1 MLTATIKGMLAHK
14 LRLILTSVSI
24 ALGVAFLAGTLMLT
38 DSMHRAFDDVFAKAN
53 SGTDVAVRGEAS
65 FADGEAAHKPV
76 PASVLQTVR
85 SVDGVVAAE
94 GQVSGG
100 YAMLVSPDG
109 KPIEPPGGA
118 PTWGGSLPAD
128 KDLRGDV
135 RINTGRAPA
144 KADEV
149 VIDTSSAK
157 NKAIPLGSQIRILFQ
172 GPAEQFTVVG
182 TVQFAGKN
190 DLGGTTTALF
200 EPATAQRLLGT
211 PGFYDSIVVKAAR
224 GVSHDKLAKRIDA
237 ALPNGVEALTGRAQ
251 AEEQSN
257 LIKQNLDIIN
267 TSLLVFAGIALFV
280 GSFIIW
286 NTFSMQVAQRTR
298 ELALLRAIGATRR
311 QVMRT
316 ILLEALVQGVG
327 ASVLGLF
334 LGLGVARGLSW
345 TMSRFGFDLPTA
357 APRLQATTVLAALLV
372 GTMVTV
378 VAAIAP
384 SRRATKVLPVEAL
397 RDSTPGAERFSR
409 RRLVIG
415 LAVTGV
421 GVGALAAGLGGAARE
436 LILVGIVGAVLGVTT
451 LAPLFAGPLASLL
464 GQPLRSRGV
473 PGELARQNAMR
484 NPKRTASTAMALVI
498 GLALVSSVT
507 VLAASIKA
515 SVHDVLGKE
524 ATAQLYVTTESNQA
538 AGLSPEVARSV
549 RGVDGVAVVSQAGFG
564 KAKFTGQVT
573 RFFSVD
579 PGTLD
584 QVLDIG
590 MEAGKPRDLTDDGL
604 LVSKAKAD
612 ANHWK
617 VGDTVP
623 AEFAQTGKKD
633 LRIAGIFSRK
643 GYLNAD
649 YLISLGAHN
658 KQDARHLDATVLVK
672 TAAGA
677 DVDAV
682 QERVS
687 TALTAHPGTKVLNK
701 KQMEKDAGKDVD
713 KLLAL
718 IIVMLLL
725 AVVIALLGIVNTLA
739 LSMFERTR
747 ELGLLRAVGMTRGQV
762 RAMVRWESVVISVIG
777 ASLGAVLGIGLGMGF
792 VKALENQGFDS
803 MAVPAGRLL
812 LYVALAAV
820 AGVFAA
826 IGPGRRAAKVDILRA
841 VVTE

>member
-14 LRLILTSVSI
+14 LRLVLTSVSI

-38 DSMHRAFDDVFAKAN
+38 DSMNRAFDDVFAKVT
-53 SGTDVAVRGEAS
+53 SGTDVAVRGKTA
-65 FADGEAAHKPV
+65 FADGQAQPKPI
-76 PASVLQTVR
+76 PASLLQTVR
-85 SVDGVVAAE
+85 SVDGVAAAE
-94 GQVSGG
+94 GQVGG
-100 YAMLVSPDG
+100 YAMLVGPDG
-109 KPIEPPGGA
+109 TPIQPAGGA
-118 PTWGGSLPAD
+118 PTMGGSLPAD

-144 KADEV
+144 NADEV

-157 NKAIPLGSQIRILFQ
+157 DHNIPLGSQIKILFR
-172 GPAEQFTVVG
+172 GPAKQFTVVG

-190 DLGGTTTALF
+190 DLGGTTMALF
-200 EPATAQRLLGT
+200 EPATAQHVLGT
-211 PGFYDSIVVKAAR
+211 PGVYDSIVVKAER
-224 GVSHDKLAKRIDA
+224 GVSDDKLAKRVAA
-237 ALPNGVEALTGRAQ
+237 ALPNGVEALTGQ
-251 AEEQSN
+251 ALADEQSN
-257 LIKQNLDIIN
+257 VIKKDIGILK

-298 ELALLRAIGATRR
+298 ELALFRAIGASRR

-316 ILLEALVQGVG
+316 ILAEALVQGLG

-334 LGLGVARGLSW
+334 LGLGMARGLSW
-345 TMSRFGFDLPTA
+345 TMALFGLELPTA
-357 APRLQATTVLAALLV
+357 APRLQGTTVLVALLV
-372 GTMVTV
+372 GTLVTV

-384 SRRATKVLPVEAL
+384 SRRATRVLPVEAL
-397 RDSTPGAERFSR
+397 RDSTPGAERFSK

-415 LAVTGV
+415 LAVTAV
-421 GVGALAAGLGGAARE
+421 GVGALVAGLGGVARE
-436 LILVGIVGAVLGVTT
+436 LILIGIVGSVLGVTT

-464 GQPLRSRGV
+464 GLPLRSRGV

-524 ATAQLYVTTESNQA
+524 ATAELYVEAENIQS
-538 AGLSPEVARSV
+538 AGISPEAAKSV
-549 RGVDGVAVVSQAGFG
+549 RGVDGVAVVSEAGWG
-564 KAKFTGQVT
+564 RAKFSGQLT
-573 RFFSVD
+573 RFSSVD

-584 QVLDIG
+584 QVLNIRMD
-590 MEAGKPRDLTDDGL
+590 AGKPRDLTDDGV

-612 ANHWK
+612 AHHWK

-623 AEFAQTGKKD
+623 AEFAQTGTRN
-633 LRIAGIFSRK
+633 LRIDGIFSHK
-643 GYLNAD
+643 GFFGAD
-649 YLISLGAHN
+649 YLISLGAHARE
-658 KQDARHLDATVLVK
+658 DARHLDGTMLVK
-672 TAAGA
+672 TTAGA

-687 TALTAHPGTKVLNK
+687 TALTAHPGTKVVNQ
-701 KQMEKDAGKDVD
+701 KQMEKEQGKDID
-713 KLLAL
+713 KLLQL

-777 ASLGAVLGIGLGMGF
+777 ASLGAVLGIGLGVGF
-792 VKALENQGFDS
+792 VKALADQGFTS
-803 MAVPAGRLL
+803 LAVPGGQLL

-826 IGPGRRAAKVDILRA
+826 IGPGRRAAKVDVLRA

>member
-14 LRLILTSVSI
+14 LRLVLTSVSI

-38 DSMHRAFDDVFAKAN
+38 DSMNRAFDDVFAKAN
-53 SGTDVAVRGEAS
+53 SGSDVSVRGKAA
-65 FADGEAAHKPV
+65 FADPQAEPKPI

-85 SVDGVVAAE
+85 SVDGVAAAE
-94 GQVSGG
+94 GQVGG
-100 YAMLVSPDG
+100 YAMLVGPDG
-109 KPIEPPGGA
+109 TPIQPAGGA
-118 PTWGGSLPAD
+118 PTMGGSLAAD
-128 KDLRGDV
+128 KDLRGEV

-144 KADEV
+144 KSDEV

-157 NKAIPLGSQIRILFQ
+157 NRNIPLGSRIKILFR

-182 TVQFAGKN
+182 TVQFADEN
-190 DLGGTTTALF
+190 DLGGTTMALF
-200 EPATAQRLLGT
+200 EPATAQRVLGS
-211 PGFYDSIVVKAAR
+211 PGLYDSIIVKAAR
-224 GVSHDKLAKRIDA
+224 GVSNDQLAKRVGA
-237 ALPNGVEALTGRAQ
+237 ALPNGVEAVTSEAL

-257 LIKQNLDIIN
+257 QFKQNVDILK
-267 TSLLVFAGIALFV
+267 TALLVFAGIALFV

-327 ASVLGLF
+327 ASALGLF
-334 LGLGVARGLSW
+334 LGLGMARGLSW
-345 TMSRFGFDLPTA
+345 TMARFGFDLPTA
-357 APRLQATTVLAALLV
+357 APRLQGTTVLAALLV
-372 GTMVTV
+372 GTLVTV

-384 SRRATKVLPVEAL
+384 SRRATRVLPVEAL
-397 RDSTPGAERFSR
+397 RDSTPGAERFSK
-409 RRLVIG
+409 RRLAIG
-415 LAVTGV
+415 LAVAAV
-421 GVGALAAGLGGAARE
+421 SVGALVAGLGGAARE
-436 LILVGIVGAVLGVTT
+436 LILVGIVGSVLGVTT
-451 LAPLFAGPLASLL
+451 LAPLFAGPLAALL

-515 SVHDVLGKE
+515 TVHDVIGKE
-524 ATAQLYVTTESNQA
+524 ATAELYVKPESSQA
-538 AGLSPEVARSV
+538 AGISPEAARSV
-549 RGVDGVAVVSQAGFG
+549 RDVDGVAVVSEAGFG
-564 KAKFTGQVT
+564 RAKFTGQLT

-590 MEAGKPRDLTDDGL
+590 MEAGKPRDLTDDGV

-612 ANHWK
+612 AHQWK

-623 AEFAQTGKKD
+623 AEFANTGKKD
-633 LRIAGIFSRK
+633 LRIDGIFSHK
-643 GYLNAD
+643 GYLSAD
-649 YLISLGAHN
+649 YLISLGAHARE
-658 KQDARHLDATVLVK
+658 DARHLDATVLVK
-672 TAAGA
+672 TTAGA

-682 QERVS
+682 QKRVS
-687 TALTAHPGTKVLNK
+687 TALNAYPGTKVVNQ

-713 KLLAL
+713 KLLQL

-762 RAMVRWESVVISVIG
+762 RAMVRWESVVISAIG
-777 ASLGAVLGIGLGMGF
+777 ASLGAVLGIGLGVGF
-792 VKALENQGFDS
+792 VKALADQGFNS
-803 MAVPAGRLL
+803 LAVPGEQLL

-826 IGPGRRAAKVDILRA
+826 IGPGRRAAKVDVLRA

>member
-1 MLTATIKGMLAHK
+1 MFTATIKGMLAHK
-14 LRLILTSVSI
+14 LRLVLTSASI
-24 ALGVAFLAGTLMLT
+24 ALGIAFLAGTLMLT

-53 SGTDVAVRGEAS
+53 SGTDVAVRAEAS
-65 FADGEAAHKPV
+65 SIGGDAAHKPI
-76 PASVLQTVR
+76 PASLVRTVR
-85 SVDGVVAAE
+85 SVDGVAAAE

-100 YAMLVSPDG
+100 YAMLVGPDG
-109 KPIEPPGGA
+109 KPIQPPGGA
-118 PTWGGSLPAD
+118 PTWGGSLPQD
-128 KDLRGDV
+128 KGLRGDV

-149 VIDTSSAK
+149 VIDASSAK
-157 NKAIPLGSQIRILFQ
+157 NAAIPLGSRIKILFQ

-182 TVQFAGKN
+182 TVQFAGKD
-190 DLGGTTTALF
+190 DLGGTTAALF
-200 EPATAQRLLGT
+200 EPATAQRVIGKA
-211 PGFYDSIVVKAAR
+211 GFYDSIAVRAVH
-224 GVSHDKLAKRIDA
+224 GVSNETLAKRIDA
-237 ALPNGVEALTGRAQ
+237 TLPKGVEALTGQ
-251 AEEQSN
+251 AVAAEQSN
-257 LIKQNLDIIN
+257 MIKQDLGILN

-311 QVMRT
+311 QVMRA
-316 ILLEALVQGVG
+316 ILLEALVQGLG

-345 TMSRFGFDLPTA
+345 TMSLFGMELPTA
-357 APRLQATTVLAALLV
+357 TPRLQGTTVLAALLV
-372 GTMVTV
+372 GTLVTL

-384 SRRATKVLPVEAL
+384 SRRATRVLPMEAL
-397 RDSTPGAERFSR
+397 RDSTPGAERFSK

-421 GVGALAAGLGGAARE
+421 GVAALGAGLGGAPPW
-436 LILVGIVGAVLGVTT
+436 LILVGIVAAVLGVTT

-464 GQPLRSRGV
+464 GHPLRSRGV

-515 SVHDVLGKE
+515 SVHDILGKE
-524 ATAQLYVTTESNQA
+524 ATAELYVKPDDNQA
-538 AGLSPEVARSV
+538 PGLSREVAKSV
-549 RGVDGVAVVSQAGFG
+549 GDVDGVAVVSQSGFG
-564 KAKFTGQVT
+564 RAKFTGQLT
-573 RFFSVD
+573 SFASID
-579 PGTLD
+579 PRTVE
-584 QVLDIG
+584 QVLSVG
-590 MEAGKPRDLTDDGL
+590 MEAGKPRDLTDGGV

-617 VGDTVP
+617 VGDSVP
-623 AEFAQTGKKD
+623 AEFAQTGTKN
-633 LRIAGIFSRK
+633 LRIDGIFSRK
-643 GYLNAD
+643 GYFDAD
-649 YLISLGAHN
+649 YLISLGAHDE
-658 KQDARHLDATVLVK
+658 QDSRRLDSTVFVK

-677 DVDAV
+677 DADAV
-682 QERVS
+682 QKRVS
-687 TALTAHPGTKVLNK
+687 TALAAHPGTKVLNQK
-701 KQMEKDAGKDVD
+701 ELQKESDGEID
-713 KLLAL
+713 LLLNL

-739 LSMFERTR
+739 LSVFERTR

-762 RAMVRWESVVISVIG
+762 RAMVRWESVIISVIG
-777 ASLGAVLGIGLGMGF
+777 ASMGAVLGIGLGASF
-792 VKALENQGFDS
+792 VKALADQGFGS
-803 MAVPAGRLL
+803 MAVPGKQLL

-820 AGVFAA
+820 AGVIAA
-826 IGPGRRAAKVDILRA
+826 IGPARRAAKVDVLRA